1 MKKSIGIVDGP
12 GYTGSMEGVFDDA
25 GMIDVDTFED
35 DEFGNS
41 TYSFDG
47 MRSVASIRINL
58 YIRIYILTVF
68 RISYL
73 FTFK

>member
-47 MRSVASIRINL
+47 MRSVACS
-58 YIRIYILTVF
+58 
-68 RISYL
+68 
-73 FTFK
+73 